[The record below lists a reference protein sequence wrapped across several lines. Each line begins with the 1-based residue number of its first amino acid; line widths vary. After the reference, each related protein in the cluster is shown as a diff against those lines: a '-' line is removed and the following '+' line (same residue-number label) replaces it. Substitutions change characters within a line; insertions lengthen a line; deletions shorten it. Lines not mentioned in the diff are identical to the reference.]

1 MFTFKRDEEP
11 NRGMI
16 AIAGSKGGCGTST
29 VTLGLAEA
37 FARADTSALA
47 VDADRQLPNLH
58 VLTDVDREPTAASLL
73 DGGDA
78 RKIAQPHPREP
89 NVGILPAPKSGEP
102 CEFETLSD
110 RLKVDG
116 IQTLIDCPSG
126 AGPDLVDPIRQADG
140 TIVVATNTDRGLEAA
155 ETTIEIARRLGVP
168 VYGAI
173 LNKCQGIPTRA
184 RGWEG
189 VPLLG
194 AVPDRP
200 SPLDD
205 DDVVLAFDQIVRRLS
220 AQSPTDRAR
229 PEYAGDSLPLGTDRL
244 DRHLGGGV
252 PTGVVVA
259 LIADPASQAEHL
271 LYRAAGTRGTLYIST
286 ERSRANVRRAI
297 DDGIRT
303 QDVPTIRQ
311 VSGEDSLDVASGLI
325 DKLPRTANVIV
336 DSVDEFER
344 CDRPAYRMFL
354 DGLKKTM
361 VETESL
367 AILHCVEDDVPNR
380 SLTLRCVDAV
390 FELETVKPGIGTDIA
405 HYLSIPKY
413 RPDATMT
420 GTLEIPFGGSDTI
433 APIEAPPGTEGGND
447 G

>member
-1 MFTFKRDEEP
+1 MFTFKRDDEP

-37 FARADTSALA
+37 FARADTPALA

-58 VLTDVDREPTAASLL
+58 VLTDVDREPTAAELL
-73 DGGDA
+73 SGGDA

-89 NVGILPAPKSGEP
+89 NVGILPSPKSCEP
-102 CEFETLSD
+102 CEFETLTE
-110 RLKVDG
+110 RLNVDG

-126 AGPDLVDPIRQADG
+126 AGPDLVDPIRQANG
-140 TIVVATNTDRGLEAA
+140 AIVVATATDRSLEAA
-155 ETTIEIARRLGVP
+155 ETTIEIARRLDVP

-173 LNKCQGIPTRA
+173 LNKCKEIPSRA
-184 RGWEG
+184 RQWEG

-194 AVPDRP
+194 TVPDRP
-200 SPLDD
+200 SPLVN

-220 AQSPTDRAR
+220 AQSPADRAL
-229 PEYAGDSLPLGTDRL
+229 PEYAGDSLPLGTDPL

-259 LIADPASQAEHL
+259 LVADAASQAEHL

-297 DDGIRT
+297 DDGTRT

-311 VSGEDSLDVASGLI
+311 VSGEGSLDVASGLI
-325 DKLPRTANVIV
+325 DKLPRTANVII

-344 CDRPAYRMFL
+344 CDRPTYRMFL

-367 AILHCVEDDVPNR
+367 AILHCVENDVPNR

-390 FELETVKPGIGTDIA
+390 FELETVKPGIGTDVA

-413 RPDATMT
+413 RPDTAMT
-420 GTLEIPFGGSDTI
+420 GTLEIPFGESDTI
-433 APIEAPPGTEGGND
+433 APIEAPPGATGGND